1 MPENGEELKTKDY
14 STISISFCLHTVS
27 IQYSCPHLYSLKHND
42 LSAVWCCVPALY
54 PYTTVLGG
62 LSQTMHQNFQQAV
75 SNIFTKP
82 RGSKIYIY
90 MLYTVYSSN
99 KNQLDATLCRFY
111 FCRVTLHVSGVNA
124 HHQEYLKLVQRP
136 LVHVLSLQV
145 SHHITLLHQ
154 VGFYL
159 TYMHGNTKLKQN

>member
-82 RGSKIYIY
+82 RGSKIYICYILFIPQIKTNLMQHCAGFISAESLY
-90 MLYTVYSSN
+90 MFRAQTPIIRS
-99 KNQLDATLCRFY
+99 
-111 FCRVTLHVSGVNA
+111 
-124 HHQEYLKLVQRP
+124 
-136 LVHVLSLQV
+136 
-145 SHHITLLHQ
+145 I
-154 VGFYL
+154 
-159 TYMHGNTKLKQN
+159 